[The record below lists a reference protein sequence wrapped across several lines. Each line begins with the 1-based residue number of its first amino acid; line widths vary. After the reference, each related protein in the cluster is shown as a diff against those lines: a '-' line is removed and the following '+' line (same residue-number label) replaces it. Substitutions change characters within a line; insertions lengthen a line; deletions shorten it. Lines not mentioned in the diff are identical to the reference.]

1 MYFYDDNPEGE
12 PIEPVEQKEH
22 EVDPITQGVIEAINE
37 ERQSEENQEKE
48 KQAEQSQRKEEKE
61 DRSSDEAKEDSPVG
75 NPGEKQKPP
84 LGNQEGGPK
93 PDTPGV
99 WLFQNVRISCFAET
113 KRGCF
118 PMSCRVRLDN
128 KKHTSFHK
136 IHLPL
141 WFSFFTFHSMLQVH
155 CQCHFKP
162 KISIKIQVN
171 SKS

>member
-48 KQAEQSQRKEEKE
+48 KQAEQKKRKEEKE

-93 PDTPGV
+93 PDTPKPDSPESR
-99 WLFQNVRISCFAET
+99 NESS
-113 KRGCF
+113 K
-118 PMSCRVRLDN
+118 N
-128 KKHTSFHK
+128 
-136 IHLPL
+136 
-141 WFSFFTFHSMLQVH
+141 FTR
-155 CQCHFKP
+155 
-162 KISIKIQVN
+162 N
-171 SKS
+171 G